1 MAVKTSTRK
10 RVNGRKR
17 VSKQNN
23 LIKVNKGFKTLNSSI
38 SSVLKK
44 FFNSYQS
51 VASFMFIVA
60 LFTALSSVQKAGP
73 MGELFYGLL
82 TWCFGYG
89 ALALPV
95 LMLYGA
101 AILVRDK
108 EFIKSQKVLVGTFW
122 VQIFSSALFHFYIH
136 PQPLPISVGGEILQR
151 AGGFVSAFIVY
162 PLNNLIDVEMTHAV
176 LLLGLI
182 ISVLYMTDIELKDL
196 IGGIQAIFAYTFKF
210 IVAFFK
216 ARREASKVNFDQIF
230 TQTETNDVENVSIK
244 DNVLKLKPKKSNK
257 PIKDNLIV
265 KEEKKNNKK
274 PSLPKKSSTYKLP
287 PVSLLEK
294 GSSVSS
300 SKKLLQQTATDLTNL
315 LKEHGVEA
323 ELTNIVPGPTV
334 TRYEIELAPGVK
346 VSKVTSLSHDIAYA
360 LATPDVRL
368 LAPIPGR
375 SAIGIEIPNRQRKLV
390 SLGDVLQSP
399 EANNNPHPLSVGL
412 GLDISGKARL
422 VNLSELPHVL
432 IAGQTGAGKSSCIN
446 SIVTSLLVRANPDE
460 VKMVMVDPKRVE
472 LGQYN
477 NVPHLL
483 TKVITNPK
491 KAVDALSWAVAEM
504 DRRYDLLADS
514 HVRDING
521 YHEKFDAGLLDEEK
535 FDRFPYI
542 VVFIDELNDLMM
554 VAGREVESAIV
565 RLAQMARAIGIHL
578 VVATQRP
585 SVDVITGVMKANIP
599 SRLAFSVAST
609 TDSRVILDQSGA
621 EKLIGLGDMLVVT
634 ASNPR
639 LERIQGAWVTEK
651 EIQDVVT
658 WAKDQKDAEYN
669 PAVTEETKKT
679 TVLGGEDFGEDEDL
693 ILAAKDLVVRSQMG
707 STSMLQRKLR
717 VGFARAGRLMDI
729 LEAQAIVG
737 PSEGSKARQ
746 VLITVEEYESA
757 NLVSVND
764 TEHAESPVTND
775 EEVIEVESEVV
786 KTNNNDDE
794 DESWFE

>member
-23 LIKVNKGFKTLNSSI
+23 KITVDRAISTLKNTTSSAFNKF
-38 SSVLKK
+38 VQ
-44 FFNSYQS
+44 SYQS
-51 VASFMFIVA
+51 VAIFMFSFA
-60 LFTALSSVQKAGP
+60 
-73 MGELFYGLL
+73 LL
-82 TWCFGYG
+82 TSLAIFNLGGPVGGVVFKILQWAFGY
-89 ALALPV
+89 AVFALPV
-95 LMLYGA
+95 FFFYGT
-101 AILVRDK
+101 AILIRDK
-108 EFIKSQKVLVGTFW
+108 DEAISQRVLIGTLW
-122 VQIFSSALFHFYIH
+122 IQIFSSSIFHSLIH
-136 PQPLPISVGGEILQR
+136 SEPLSLSSGSELLLKSGGHL
-151 AGGFVSAFIVY
+151 SAFIVY
-162 PLNNLIDVEMTHAV
+162 PLTNSVGLQMTHTL

-182 ISVLYMTDIELKDL
+182 MSVLYMTNIELKDL
-196 IGGIQAIFAYTFKF
+196 IGGIQAIIVYIYKF
-210 IVAFFK
+210 IYAFVK
-216 ARREASKVNFDQIF
+216 ARKEANNLVFEEFYQESIDDFKEPEVPSKKPNRLTKAKVAEKINNVSNITEFKDKKASK
-230 TQTETNDVENVSIK
+230 TKRTTPKPNV
-244 DNVLKLKPKKSNK
+244 
-257 PIKDNLIV
+257 
-265 KEEKKNNKK
+265 KNSK
-274 PSLPKKSSTYKLP
+274 YVLP
-287 PVSLLEK
+287 PVKLLK
-294 GSSVSS
+294 LGNSVST
-300 SKKLLQQTATDLTNL
+300 SKKLLQETAKDLTNL

-323 ELTNIVPGPTV
+323 ELTNVVPGPTV

-390 SLGDVLQSP
+390 SLGDVLSSQ
-399 EANNNPHPLSVGL
+399 EAKKAEHPLNIGL
-412 GLDISGKARL
+412 GLDISGKPRL
-422 VNLSELPHVL
+422 LNLAELPHVL

-446 SIVTSLLVRANPDE
+446 SIVTSLLVRTNPDE

-477 NVPHLL
+477 DVPHLL

-491 KAVDALSWAVAEM
+491 KAVDALGWAVAEM

-514 HVRDING
+514 QVRDING
-521 YHEKFDAGLLDEEK
+521 YHEKFDAGLLDEDK

-639 LERIQGAWVTEK
+639 LERIQGAWVNEN
-651 EIQDVVT
+651 EVQDVVS
-658 WAKDQKDAEYN
+658 WVKEQKEAEYN
-669 PAVTEETKKT
+669 PAVTEEQKQATSSSN
-679 TVLGGEDFGEDEDL
+679 EDFGEDEEL
-693 ILAAKDLVVRSQMG
+693 IRTAKELVIRSQMG

-729 LEAQAIVG
+729 LEAQGIVG
-737 PSEGSKARQ
+737 PSEGSKARE
-746 VLITVEEYESA
+746 VLITVEEFETENLSSIEESQEI
-757 NLVSVND
+757 VVD
-764 TEHAESPVTND
+764 ESED
-775 EEVIEVESEVV
+775 VIENTEEET
-786 KTNNNDDE
+786 KEDD
-794 DESWFE
+794 WFEE

>member
-1 MAVKTSTRK
+1 
-10 RVNGRKR
+10 
-17 VSKQNN
+17 
-23 LIKVNKGFKTLNSSI
+23 
-38 SSVLKK
+38 
-44 FFNSYQS
+44 
-51 VASFMFIVA
+51 
-60 LFTALSSVQKAGP
+60 
-73 MGELFYGLL
+73 
-82 TWCFGYG
+82 
-89 ALALPV
+89 
-95 LMLYGA
+95 MLYGA

-216 ARREASKVNFDQIF
+216 ARREASKVNFDQIL

-257 PIKDNLIV
+257 PLKDNLIV

-669 PAVTEETKKT
+669 PAVVEEQKKT
-679 TVLGGEDFGEDEDL
+679 TTLGGEDFGEDEDL

-757 NLVSVND
+757 NLTSVND
-764 TEHAESPVTND
+764 TEVVESPAIND
-775 EEVIEVESEVV
+775 EDVVEVESENVQ
-786 KTNNNDDE
+786 TDGNDD

>member
-1 MAVKTSTRK
+1 VAVKTSTRK

-23 LIKVNKGFKTLNSSI
+23 LIKVNKGFKTLNSSL

-51 VASFMFIVA
+51 VAAFMFIIA

-73 MGELFYGLL
+73 IGELFYGLL

-95 LMLYGA
+95 LMFYGA

-108 EFIKSQKVLVGTFW
+108 DTIKSQKVLVGTFW

-136 PQPLPISVGGEILQR
+136 PQPLPISVGGDILQR
-151 AGGFVSAFIVY
+151 AGGFVSAFIVF

-176 LLLGLI
+176 LLIGLI

-196 IGGIQAIFAYTFKF
+196 IGGVQAIFAYIFKF

-216 ARREASKVNFDQIF
+216 ARREASKVNFDQMLTI
-230 TQTETNDVENVSIK
+230 TDEDTETASIK
-244 DNVLKLKPKKSNK
+244 DNVLKLKPKKK
-257 PIKDNLIV
+257 KKAIK
-265 KEEKKNNKK
+265 KK
-274 PSLPKKSSTYKLP
+274 PEIVAEHKPVKANTVKRKNDAYKHP

-294 GSSVSS
+294 SSSVSA

-390 SLGDVLQSP
+390 SLGDVLQST
-399 EANNNPHPLSVGL
+399 EAKNNPHPLSVGL

-422 VNLSELPHVL
+422 INLSELPHVL

-491 KAVDALSWAVAEM
+491 KAVDALSWAVSEM

-514 HVRDING
+514 SVRDING
-521 YHEKFDAGLLDEEK
+521 YHEKYDAGLLDEEK

-651 EIQDVVT
+651 EIQDVVS
-658 WAKDQKDAEYN
+658 WAKDQKDAEYD
-669 PAVTEETKKT
+669 PAVTEENKT
-679 TVLGGEDFGEDEDL
+679 TTTIGGDDFGEDEDL
-693 ILAAKDLVVRSQMG
+693 IQAAKDLVIRSQMG

-729 LEAQAIVG
+729 LESQAIVG
-737 PSEGSKARQ
+737 PSEGSKART

-757 NLVSVND
+757 SLPSIAEDND
-764 TEHAESPVTND
+764 ATPQEKFEPVAETEDSISEESTTD
-775 EEVIEVESEVV
+775 EED
-786 KTNNNDDE
+786 N
-794 DESWFE
+794 SWYE

>member
-1 MAVKTSTRK
+1 VAVKTSTRK

-17 VSKQNN
+17 VSKQDKRINVDRAISTLKN
-23 LIKVNKGFKTLNSSI
+23 TTSSAFNKF
-38 SSVLKK
+38 VQ
-44 FFNSYQS
+44 SYQS
-51 VASFMFIVA
+51 VAIFMFSFA
-60 LFTALSSVQKAGP
+60 
-73 MGELFYGLL
+73 LL
-82 TWCFGYG
+82 TSLSIFNLGGPVGDVVFKILQWAFGY
-89 ALALPV
+89 AVFALPV
-95 LMLYGA
+95 FFFYGTA
-101 AILVRDK
+101 VLIRDRDEAI
-108 EFIKSQKVLVGTFW
+108 SQRVLIGTLW
-122 VQIFSSALFHFYIH
+122 IQIFSSSIFHSLIH
-136 PQPLPISVGGEILQR
+136 SEPLPLSSGSELLLKSGGHL
-151 AGGFVSAFIVY
+151 SAFIVY
-162 PLNNLIDVEMTHAV
+162 PLTNSVGLQMTHTL

-182 ISVLYMTDIELKDL
+182 MSVLYMTNIELKDL
-196 IGGIQAIFAYTFKF
+196 IGGIQAIIVYIYKF
-210 IVAFFK
+210 IYAFVK
-216 ARREASKVNFDQIF
+216 ARKEADNLVFDDFYQETIDDIKETEESDKKINRLTKAKVAEKIN
-230 TQTETNDVENVSIK
+230 NVSNITDFK
-244 DNVLKLKPKKSNK
+244 EKKVTKSITKPKPN
-257 PIKDNLIV
+257 V
-265 KEEKKNNKK
+265 KNSK
-274 PSLPKKSSTYKLP
+274 YVLP
-287 PVSLLEK
+287 PVKLLK
-294 GSSVSS
+294 LGNAVST
-300 SKKLLQQTATDLTNL
+300 SKKLLQETAKDLTNL

-323 ELTNIVPGPTV
+323 ELTNVVPGPTV

-390 SLGDVLQSP
+390 SLGDVLSSK
-399 EANNNPHPLSVGL
+399 EAQKAEHPLNIGL
-412 GLDISGKARL
+412 GLDISGKPRL
-422 VNLSELPHVL
+422 LNLAELPHVL

-446 SIVTSLLVRANPDE
+446 SIVTSLLVRTNPDE

-477 NVPHLL
+477 DVPHLL

-491 KAVDALSWAVAEM
+491 KAVDALGWAVAEM

-514 HVRDING
+514 QVRDING
-521 YHEKFDAGLLDEEK
+521 YHEKYDAGLLDKEK

-639 LERIQGAWVTEK
+639 LERIQGAWVNEN
-651 EIQDVVT
+651 EVQDVVS
-658 WAKDQKDAEYN
+658 WVKEQKEAEYN
-669 PAVTEETKKT
+669 PAVTEEQKQSSTSSN
-679 TVLGGEDFGEDEDL
+679 EDFGEDEEL
-693 ILAAKDLVVRSQMG
+693 IRTAKELVIRSQMG

-729 LEAQAIVG
+729 LEAQGIVG
-737 PSEGSKARQ
+737 PSEGSKARE
-746 VLITVEEYESA
+746 VLITVEEFETENLSSIEDSQEIVQEES
-757 NLVSVND
+757 
-764 TEHAESPVTND
+764 
-775 EEVIEVESEVV
+775 EEVVENTES
-786 KTNNNDDE
+786 KTEE
-794 DESWFE
+794 DNWFEE

>member
-1 MAVKTSTRK
+1 VAVKTSTRK

-23 LIKVNKGFKTLNSSI
+23 LIKVNKGFKTLNLSIKNLFSSFI
-38 SSVLKK
+38 SSH
-44 FFNSYQS
+44 QS
-51 VASFMFIVA
+51 LSIFMLLLGIFVG
-60 LFTALSSVQKAGP
+60 LSSFNKAGP
-73 MGELFYGLL
+73 IGVLIFNLLTWAFGYAVFSLPLLLFYGS
-82 TWCFGYG
+82 
-89 ALALPV
+89 
-95 LMLYGA
+95 
-101 AILVRDK
+101 AILIRDK
-108 EFIKSQKVLVGTFW
+108 ELIKSQNVFIGTIW
-122 VQIFSSALFHFYIH
+122 VQIFSASLFHFYIH
-136 PQPLPISVGGEILQR
+136 SEPLSISVGSSILQK

-162 PLNNLIDVEMTHAV
+162 PLNNLLDQQMTHAV

-182 ISVLYMTDIELKDL
+182 ISVLKMTDVDLKDL
-196 IGGIQAIFAYTFKF
+196 IGGAQAIILYVYKF
-210 IVAFFK
+210 IIAFLK
-216 ARREASKVNFDQIF
+216 ARRETSKINFDNLLEDEI
-230 TQTETNDVENVSIK
+230 EDNHEIENELNN
-244 DNVLKLKPKKSNK
+244 NVLKLKSKNKNKKQKQIIESSNESKADLNKSKTKNKNSNK
-257 PIKDNLIV
+257 YV
-265 KEEKKNNKK
+265 
-274 PSLPKKSSTYKLP
+274 LP
-287 PVSLLEK
+287 PLKLLK
-294 GSSVSS
+294 SGSSVST

-334 TRYEIELAPGVK
+334 TRYEVELAPGVK

-390 SLGDVLQSP
+390 SLGDVLSST
-399 EANNNPHPLSVGL
+399 EAKKETHPLSVAL
-412 GLDISGKARL
+412 GLDISGKPRL
-422 VNLSELPHVL
+422 TNLSELPHVL

-446 SIVTSLLVRANPDE
+446 SIVTSLLTRTNPDE

-491 KAVDALSWAVAEM
+491 KAVDALTWAVSEM
-504 DRRYDLLADS
+504 DRRYDLLADGQ
-514 HVRDING
+514 VRDIDG
-521 YHEKFDAGLLDEEK
+521 YHEKYDAGLLDDEK

-651 EIQDVVT
+651 EIKDVVSWVKT
-658 WAKDQKDAEYN
+658 QKNAEYN
-669 PAVTEETKKT
+669 PAVIEEHKKVINT
-679 TVLGGEDFGEDEDL
+679 SDNDLGEDEEL
-693 ILAAKDLVVRSQMG
+693 INTAKELIIRSQLG

-729 LEAQAIVG
+729 LEDQGVVG
-737 PSEGSKARQ
+737 PSEGSKARE
-746 VLITVEEYESA
+746 VLITIEEFETS
-757 NLVSVND
+757 NLSSIQEDKD
-764 TEHAESPVTND
+764 TK
-775 EEVIEVESEVV
+775 EEVNETEE
-786 KTNNNDDE
+786 T
-794 DESWFE
+794 WFEE

>member
-10 RVNGRKR
+10 RVKGRKR
-17 VSKQNN
+17 VSKPDN
-23 LIKVNKGFKTLNSSI
+23 LIKVNKGFKTLNLSI
-38 SSVLKK
+38 KSLFSNFLG
-44 FFNSYQS
+44 SHQTL
-51 VASFMFIVA
+51 AIFMLTLGVFIG
-60 LFTALSSVQKAGP
+60 LSSFEKGGP
-73 MGELFYGLL
+73 IGFFIYGLI
-82 TWCFGYG
+82 TWAFGY
-89 ALALPV
+89 ASYSLP
-95 LMLYGA
+95 LLLFYGA
-101 AILVRDK
+101 AILIRDK
-108 EFIKSQKVLVGTFW
+108 DVIKSQNVFIGTMW
-122 VQIFSSALFHFYIH
+122 VQIFSASLFHFYIH
-136 PQPLPISVGGEILQR
+136 AEPLSISVGSNILQKS
-151 AGGFVSAFIVY
+151 GGFVSAFIVF
-162 PLNNLIDVEMTHAV
+162 PLNNLLDQQMTHAV

-182 ISVLYMTDIELKDL
+182 VSVLKMTDIDLKDL
-196 IGGIQAIFAYTFKF
+196 IGGGQAIVIYIYKF
-210 IVAFFK
+210 IFAFFK
-216 ARREASKVNFDQIF
+216 ARREISKINFDNLLEE
-230 TQTETNDVENVSIK
+230 ETKPSKEIK
-244 DNVLKLKPKKSNK
+244 NNVLKLKTKKINKNKETNTEANISTKKDDKKYKISNQ
-257 PIKDNLIV
+257 
-265 KEEKKNNKK
+265 KNNK
-274 PSLPKKSSTYKLP
+274 YVLP
-287 PVSLLEK
+287 PLKLLK
-294 GSSVSS
+294 SGSTMST

-334 TRYEIELAPGVK
+334 TRYEIELAAGVK

-390 SLGDVLQSP
+390 SLGDVLSSP
-399 EANNNPHPLSVGL
+399 EAKKEKHPLSVAL
-412 GLDISGKARL
+412 GLDISGKPRL
-422 VNLSELPHVL
+422 TNLSELPHVL

-446 SIVTSLLVRANPDE
+446 SIVTSLLTRTNPDE

-491 KAVDALSWAVAEM
+491 KAVDALTWAVSEM
-504 DRRYDLLADS
+504 DRRYDLLADGQ
-514 HVRDING
+514 VRDIDG
-521 YHEKFDAGLLDEEK
+521 YHEKYDSGQLDPEK

-565 RLAQMARAIGIHL
+565 RIAQMARAIGIHL

-651 EIQDVVT
+651 EIKDVVS
-658 WAKDQKDAEYN
+658 WVKGQKDAEYN
-669 PAVTEETKKT
+669 PAVIEEQKKVIT
-679 TVLGGEDFGEDEDL
+679 TSDNDLGEDEEL
-693 ILAAKDLVVRSQMG
+693 INTAKELVVRSQLG

-729 LEAQAIVG
+729 LEEQGVVG
-737 PSEGSKARQ
+737 PSEGSKARE
-746 VLITVEEYESA
+746 VLITIEEFESNSLTSIHNVDGEA
-757 NLVSVND
+757 NEDSNISLPNSKDEN
-764 TEHAESPVTND
+764 TEDN
-775 EEVIEVESEVV
+775 
-786 KTNNNDDE
+786 
-794 DESWFE
+794 WFEE

>member
-216 ARREASKVNFDQIF
+216 ARREASKVNFDQIL

-775 EEVIEVESEVV
+775 EEVVEVESEVAQ
-786 KTNNNDDE
+786 TNNNDE

>member
-23 LIKVNKGFKTLNSSI
+23 LIKVNKGFKTLNSSL

-51 VASFMFIVA
+51 VAAFMFIIA

-73 MGELFYGLL
+73 IGELFYGLL

-95 LMLYGA
+95 LMFYGA

-108 EFIKSQKVLVGTFW
+108 DTIKSQKVLVGTFW

-136 PQPLPISVGGEILQR
+136 PQPLPISVGGDILQR
-151 AGGFVSAFIVY
+151 AGGFVSAFIVF

-176 LLLGLI
+176 LLIGLI

-196 IGGIQAIFAYTFKF
+196 IGGVQAIFAYIFKF

-216 ARREASKVNFDQIF
+216 ARREASKVNFDQMLAI
-230 TQTETNDVENVSIK
+230 TDEDTETASIK
-244 DNVLKLKPKKSNK
+244 DNVLKLKPKKK
-257 PIKDNLIV
+257 EKAIK
-265 KEEKKNNKK
+265 KK
-274 PSLPKKSSTYKLP
+274 PEIVTEDKPVKANTVKRKNSAYKLP

-294 GSSVSS
+294 GSSVSA

-390 SLGDVLQSP
+390 SLGDVLQST
-399 EANNNPHPLSVGL
+399 EAKNNPHPLSVGL

-422 VNLSELPHVL
+422 INLSELPHVL

-491 KAVDALSWAVAEM
+491 KAVDALSWAVSEM

-514 HVRDING
+514 SVRDING
-521 YHEKFDAGLLDEEK
+521 YHEKYDAGLLDEEK

-651 EIQDVVT
+651 EIQDVVS
-658 WAKDQKDAEYN
+658 WAKDQKDAEYD
-669 PAVTEETKKT
+669 PAVTEENKT
-679 TVLGGEDFGEDEDL
+679 TTTIGGDDFGEDEDL
-693 ILAAKDLVVRSQMG
+693 IQAAKDLVIRSQMG

-729 LEAQAIVG
+729 LESQAIVG
-737 PSEGSKARQ
+737 PSEGSKART

-757 NLVSVND
+757 NLPSIAEDNDATPQEEFEPVAETEDSVS
-764 TEHAESPVTND
+764 EESTTD
-775 EEVIEVESEVV
+775 EED
-786 KTNNNDDE
+786 N
-794 DESWFE
+794 SWYE

>member
-216 ARREASKVNFDQIF
+216 ARREASKVNFDQIL

-265 KEEKKNNKK
+265 KQEKKNNKK

-775 EEVIEVESEVV
+775 EEVIEVESEVAQ
-786 KTNNNDDE
+786 TNNNDE

>member
-17 VSKQNN
+17 VSKQNK
-23 LIKVNKGFKTLNSSI
+23 LINVDRAVTTLKSTTTSTF
-38 SSVLKK
+38 SK
-44 FFNSYQS
+44 FVQSYQA
-51 VASFMFIVA
+51 VAVFMFSFAV
-60 LFTALSSVQKAGP
+60 LTTLSIFSQGGP
-73 MGELFYGLL
+73 VGEVIFNIIQ
-82 TWCFGYG
+82 WCFGYG
-89 ALALPV
+89 VFALPV
-95 LMLYGA
+95 FFFYGA
-101 AILVRDK
+101 AILIRDR
-108 EFIKSQKVLVGTFW
+108 ETVKSQRVLIGSFY
-122 VQIFSSALFHFYIH
+122 VQLFSSAIFHSLIH
-136 PQPLPISVGGEILQR
+136 SQPLSLSSGSELLLKSGGHI
-151 AGGFVSAFIVY
+151 SAFIVY
-162 PLNNLIDVEMTHAV
+162 PLTNSVGLQMTHTL
-176 LLLGLI
+176 LLLGLVM
-182 ISVLYMTDIELKDL
+182 SVLYMTDIELKDL
-196 IGGIQAIFAYTFKF
+196 IGGLQAIIKYIYKF
-210 IVAFFK
+210 IYAFVL
-216 ARREASKVNFDQIF
+216 ARRESRNIFLEDIYKENEPKIAEEKTSKLSAKKIK
-230 TQTETNDVENVSIK
+230 EKSSNVSDITDFK
-244 DNVLKLKPKKSNK
+244 EKKTNTSKPKNIKNK
-257 PIKDNLIV
+257 V
-265 KEEKKNNKK
+265 TNK
-274 PSLPKKSSTYKLP
+274 TEYKLP
-287 PVSLLEK
+287 PVKLLK
-294 GSSVSS
+294 SGSSVST
-300 SKKLLQQTATDLTNL
+300 SKKLLQETASDLTQL

-323 ELTNIVPGPTV
+323 ELTNVVPGPTV

-390 SLGDVLQSP
+390 SLGDVLSSK
-399 EANNNPHPLSVGL
+399 EAAAESHPLNVGL
-412 GLDISGKARL
+412 GLDISGKPRL
-422 VNLSELPHVL
+422 LNLSELPHVL
-432 IAGQTGAGKSSCIN
+432 IAGQTGAGKSSSIN
-446 SIVTSLLVRANPDE
+446 SIVTSLLVRTNPDE

-491 KAVDALSWAVAEM
+491 KAVDALGWAVSEM

-514 HVRDING
+514 QVRDING
-521 YHEKFDAGLLDEEK
+521 YHEKYDAGLLDEEK

-639 LERIQGAWVTEK
+639 LERIQGAWVTEG
-651 EIQDVVT
+651 EIKDVVS
-658 WAKDQKDAEYN
+658 WVKDQKEAVYN
-669 PAVTEETKKT
+669 PAVTEEQKSTSAT
-679 TVLGGEDFGEDEDL
+679 SSEDFGEDEEL
-693 ILAAKDLVVRSQMG
+693 IAKAKELVIRSQLG

-729 LEAQAIVG
+729 LEAQGIVG
-737 PSEGSKARQ
+737 PSEGSKARE
-746 VLITVEEYESA
+746 VFLTVEEFETNSLPSINEPSSEISEESA
-757 NLVSVND
+757 SDNTDKN
-764 TEHAESPVTND
+764 TEV
-775 EEVIEVESEVV
+775 VESED
-786 KTNNNDDE
+786 N
-794 DESWFE
+794 WFEE

>member
-216 ARREASKVNFDQIF
+216 ARREASKVNFDQIL

-257 PIKDNLIV
+257 PIKDNLLV
-265 KEEKKNNKK
+265 KQEKKNNKK

-775 EEVIEVESEVV
+775 EEVVEVESEVAQ
-786 KTNNNDDE
+786 TNNNDE

>member
-23 LIKVNKGFKTLNSSI
+23 KITVDRAISTLKNTTSSAFNKF
-38 SSVLKK
+38 VQ
-44 FFNSYQS
+44 SYQS
-51 VASFMFIVA
+51 VAIFMFSFA
-60 LFTALSSVQKAGP
+60 
-73 MGELFYGLL
+73 LL
-82 TWCFGYG
+82 TSLAIFNLGGPVGDVVFKILQWAFGY
-89 ALALPV
+89 AVFALPV
-95 LMLYGA
+95 FFFYGT
-101 AILVRDK
+101 AILIRDRD
-108 EFIKSQKVLVGTFW
+108 EAISQRVLIGTLW
-122 VQIFSSALFHFYIH
+122 IQIFSSSIFHSLIH
-136 PQPLPISVGGEILQR
+136 SEPLSLSSGSELLLKSGGHL
-151 AGGFVSAFIVY
+151 SAFIVY
-162 PLNNLIDVEMTHAV
+162 PLTNSVGLQMTHTL

-182 ISVLYMTDIELKDL
+182 MSVLYMTNIELKDL
-196 IGGIQAIFAYTFKF
+196 IGGIQAIIVYIYKF
-210 IVAFFK
+210 IYAFVK
-216 ARREASKVNFDQIF
+216 ARKEANNLVFEEFYQ
-230 TQTETNDVENVSIK
+230 ESI
-244 DNVLKLKPKKSNK
+244 D
-257 PIKDNLIV
+257 DF
-265 KEEKKNNKK
+265 KEPEVPNKK
-274 PSLPKKSSTYKLP
+274 PNRLTKAKVEEKINNVSNITDFKDKKDSKAKKTTPKPNVKNSKYVLP
-287 PVSLLEK
+287 PVKLLK
-294 GSSVSS
+294 LGNAVST
-300 SKKLLQQTATDLTNL
+300 SKKLLQETAKDLTNL

-323 ELTNIVPGPTV
+323 ELTNVVPGPTV

-390 SLGDVLQSP
+390 SLGDVLSSQ
-399 EANNNPHPLSVGL
+399 EAKKAEHPLNIGL
-412 GLDISGKARL
+412 GLDISGKPRL
-422 VNLSELPHVL
+422 LNLAELPHVL

-446 SIVTSLLVRANPDE
+446 SIVTSLLVRTNPDE

-477 NVPHLL
+477 DVPHLL

-491 KAVDALSWAVAEM
+491 KAVDALGWAVAEM

-514 HVRDING
+514 QVRDING
-521 YHEKFDAGLLDEEK
+521 YHEKYDAGLLDEDK

-639 LERIQGAWVTEK
+639 LERIQGAWVNEN
-651 EIQDVVT
+651 EVQDVVS
-658 WAKDQKDAEYN
+658 WVKEQKEAEYN
-669 PAVTEETKKT
+669 PAVTEEQKQSSTASN
-679 TVLGGEDFGEDEDL
+679 EDFGEDEEL
-693 ILAAKDLVVRSQMG
+693 IRTAKELVIRSQMG

-729 LEAQAIVG
+729 LEAQGIVG
-737 PSEGSKARQ
+737 PSEGSKARE
-746 VLITVEEYESA
+746 VLITVEEFETENLSSIEDSQEIVQEES
-757 NLVSVND
+757 
-764 TEHAESPVTND
+764 E
-775 EEVIEVESEVV
+775 EVV
-786 KTNNNDDE
+786 KNTESKTEE
-794 DESWFE
+794 DNWFEE